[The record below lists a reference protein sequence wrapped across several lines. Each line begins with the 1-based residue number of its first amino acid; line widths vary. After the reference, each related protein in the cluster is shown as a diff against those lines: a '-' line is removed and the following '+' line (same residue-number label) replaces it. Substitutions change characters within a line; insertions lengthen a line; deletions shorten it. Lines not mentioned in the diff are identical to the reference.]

1 MSESNQLSPLL
12 DVLASLAAWLKEAG
26 IRGAVIGGVAAS
38 LHGRPRMTQDVDAVI
53 WLDTAQLQA
62 FLDAGSR
69 FGFKARISDAVEF
82 AASNRVLLMT
92 HEQSR
97 TPVDITLGALPFE
110 EEAIARASISTVRGV
125 SFPVITPEDLV
136 IMKAVAH
143 RPRDMADIESVMDAT
158 PRIDMNRIR
167 HWVGLFASALE
178 APEILDDLERI
189 VSRYKPGSG

>member
-1 MSESNQLSPLL
+1 MSESNHLSPLL
-12 DVLASLAAWLKEAG
+12 DVLASLAAWLKDAG

-38 LHGRPRMTQDVDAVI
+38 LHGRPRMTQGVDAVI

-62 FLDAGSR
+62 YLDAGSR

-92 HEQSR
+92 HEPSR

-158 PRIDMNRIR
+158 PQIDMNRIR
-167 HWVGLFASALE
+167 HWVSQFASALE

-189 VSRYKPGSG
+189 VSRYKTESG